1 MEFIFFLRGLHIRAM
16 TMGTHYIALNGI
28 GNNLSH
34 CELAKILHEELD
46 IDRTKHPFI
55 GTGFMPSNGLARTQL
70 VELIDR
76 YRNTSRGVL
85 TLEEMERINRLNH
98 A

>member
-16 TMGTHYIALNGI
+16 TMGTHYIVLNGI
-28 GNNLSH
+28 GNNLAN

-55 GTGFMPSNGLARTQL
+55 GTGFMPSNGLAREQL
-70 VELIDR
+70 VELINR
-76 YRNTSRGVL
+76 YRNPSMGVL
-85 TLEEMERINRLNH
+85 TLEEMERINRLNY

>member
-16 TMGTHYIALNGI
+16 TLGTHYLALNGI

-34 CELAKILHEELD
+34 SELAKILHEELY

-55 GTGFMPSNGLARTQL
+55 GTGFMPSNGFAREQL
-70 VELIDR
+70 VELINR
-76 YRNTSRGVL
+76 YRNPSMGVL